1 MHTQTRQA
9 IRQIETAVRA
19 GDYATALADAHRL
32 YRDAATEAERAEL
45 LAVLGPRAI
54 PPASHTREGA

>member
-1 MHTQTRQA
+1 MHDQTWQA

-19 GDYATALADAHRL
+19 GNYATALDDAHRL

-54 PPASHTREGA
+54 PPSDNACEGV

>member
-1 MHTQTRQA
+1 MHDEMWQA

-32 YRDAATEAERAEL
+32 YRDARTEAERSEL

-54 PPASHTREGA
+54 PPTDDTREGA